1 MYQYFRLVRAGR
13 RGRGTLP
20 EYRLHL
26 ALRAVVAREAF
37 AEARVVVAQSSPR
50 AVPALRVAHARE
62 DVRARGALLQGAIRP
77 TESEIADAPHVLHG
91 VPGRRVGRA
100 RFRGELLLSVADA
113 AVRAVVGAGS
123 ALAGDALVAV
133 EAVALAGLAVAGAL
147 VGALGHAVDVVVAGD
162 GVLDPGRVLGAR
174 ALGAVGGLPGRVVVR
189 AQVAGAAVVGAARAV
204 ARAAVRA
211 VRVGRGGEEEELV
224 HRFWCF
230 Y

>member
-1 MYQYFRLVRAGR
+1 VRAGR

-37 AEARVVVAQSSPR
+37 AEARVVVAQSSSR

-62 DVRARGALLQGAIRP
+62 DVRARGALLERAVRP
-77 TESEIADAPHVLHG
+77 AESEITDAADVLHG
-91 VPGRRVGRA
+91 VPGRRVDRT
-100 RFRGELLLSVADA
+100 RFRCQLLLRVADA
-113 AVRAVVGAGS
+113 AVRAVVRAAGS
-123 ALAGDALVAV
+123 LTRNTLVAV

-147 VGALGHAVDVVVAGD
+147 VRALGHAVDVVVAGD

-224 HRFWCF
+224 HC
-230 Y
+230 